1 MSVLTECTIHSRD
14 ALPTDYYL
22 DSSGPPILTI
32 KGQLATKQLHTEKL
46 LTPPGYKRPLRSLD
60 MLQQNEHMV
69 VQHLHV
75 ARINNVSWFD
85 FYDSLFLPS
94 RDKQIEGRLIVQ
106 SRARVV
112 NLETPLLNGL
122 VVRQLFNLRQ
132 PQVVSSNIFM
142 SGFYVSKLEAKL
154 INGLNFAQDIV
165 FRDTNDPLIK
175 SK

>member
-1 MSVLTECTIHSRD
+1 M
-14 ALPTDYYL
+14 
-22 DSSGPPILTI
+22 
-32 KGQLATKQLHTEKL
+32 
-46 LTPPGYKRPLRSLD
+46 
-60 MLQQNEHMV
+60 

-85 FYDSLFLPS
+85 FYDSLFLHS